1 MFNACHIRSKKRSSL
16 FKVIEHALNKLKNI
30 KLSIYGDDSS
40 NQIPKLKD
48 LLYQKMHKNIKLN
61 KFSENKYELLKN
73 SDVLI
78 VPSQSHE
85 SFGW

>member
-1 MFNACHIRSKKRSSL
+1 MLAIRSRKVIFL

-48 LLYQKMHKNIKLN
+48 LLYQKKCIKT
-61 KFSENKYELLKN
+61 
-73 SDVLI
+73 
-78 VPSQSHE
+78 
-85 SFGW
+85 